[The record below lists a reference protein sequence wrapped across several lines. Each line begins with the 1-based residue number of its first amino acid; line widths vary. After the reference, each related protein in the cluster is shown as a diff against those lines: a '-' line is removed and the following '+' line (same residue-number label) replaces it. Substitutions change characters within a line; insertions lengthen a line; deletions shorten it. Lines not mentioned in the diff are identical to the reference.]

1 MSTANLKENEI
12 SISSKE
18 KVSDK
23 DKSIQEQ
30 SFETYLNEFKATLRT
45 VFHEE
50 NDINQMSIQRGMQPE
65 VLQRIMSVH
74 PMSFVIPK
82 KYGGKGGNVQEN
94 LQLLSAASY
103 ESLALSLTMGINSA
117 LFLQPVIKYG
127 QEDIKKFVFDRFLY
141 KQNMGGLMITEPGFG
156 SDALNMQTSF
166 TENDDNYHIK
176 GTKHWAGLTGQ
187 ADFWV
192 LTARRQTDN
201 GSLQRD
207 VDLFVCDNTAPNQK
221 IIVEEKFEN
230 LGLYQIP
237 YGRNILDVHIPKLQ
251 RLVPKTNGVQMLL
264 DLLHRSRLQFPG
276 MALGFVKRMLDEAIA
291 HCQQRMVSGKNLFS
305 YDQVQQHLARLQ
317 ANFTIISALSLK
329 SSELAD
335 LKNDLMPFG
344 LEANIVKTI
353 STDMM
358 QEAAQTLVQLVGAA
372 AYKLN
377 HIGGRGIVDS
387 RPFQIFEGANDIL
400 YNQIAET
407 VVKQMKALKESNT
420 YTFLKAHQLTGRA
433 AEQIKELFNFEIDF
447 SMPQRKFVE
456 FGKTISRIASLDLVL
471 RLGENGFR
479 KDLIEGAISIL
490 KQEISILMAQFN
502 FKQSAFVVEDYEE
515 NSNWANFIIA

>member
-1 MSTANLKENEI
+1 MQLDPTESLH
-12 SISSKE
+12 SSNKPTDTFNDYLA
-18 KVSDK
+18 KF
-23 DKSIQEQ
+23 KSVLQ
-30 SFETYLNEFKATLRT
+30 T
-45 VFHEE
+45 VFHDE
-50 NDINQMSIQRGMQPE
+50 NDINLMSIQRGMQPE
-65 VLQRIMSVH
+65 VLQKIMSCQ
-74 PMSFVIPK
+74 PMSLVIPVE
-82 KYGGKGGNVQEN
+82 YGGRGGNVQEN

-127 QEDIKKFVFDRFLY
+127 HDDVKKNVFDRFV
-141 KQNMGGLMITEPGFG
+141 KEQNMGGLMITEPGFG
-156 SDALNMQTSF
+156 SDALNMQTAY
-166 TENDDNYHIK
+166 TENDDHYALK

-192 LTARRQTDN
+192 LTARKQTPT

-207 VDLFVCDNTAPNQK
+207 VDLFVCDNSAHDQK
-221 IIVEEKFEN
+221 IVVDEKFEN

-237 YGRNILDVHIPKLQ
+237 YGRNLLDVKIPKNQ
-251 RLVPKTNGVQMLL
+251 RLIPKTTGVMMLL

-317 ANFTIISALSLK
+317 ANFTIISALSIK

-335 LKNDLMPFG
+335 IKNDLQPFG
-344 LEANIVKTI
+344 LEANIIKTI
-353 STDMM
+353 STDLM
-358 QEAAQTLVQLVGAA
+358 QESAQTLVQLVGAE

-400 YNQIAET
+400 YNQITEAI
-407 VVKQMKALKESNT
+407 VKQMKAVKENNVFAFLKEH
-420 YTFLKAHQLTGRA
+420 KLTELA
-433 AEQIKELFNFEIDF
+433 AEKLKKLLNFNIDTQM
-447 SMPQRKFVE
+447 SQRKYVE
-456 FGKTISRIASLDLVL
+456 FGKTLSRISSLHLVVQ
-471 RLGENGFR
+471 LGELGFR
-479 KDLIEGAISIL
+479 KDLIENAISIL
-490 KQEISILMAQFN
+490 HQEIDQLMAQFN
-502 FKQSAFVVEDYEE
+502 YKQTAVVIEDYKE
-515 NSNWANFIIA
+515 NSDWSKFLIA

>member
-1 MSTANLKENEI
+1 MQSDENLKNNQTENF
-12 SISSKE
+12 
-18 KVSDK
+18 SDYLARF
-23 DKSIQEQ
+23 KS
-30 SFETYLNEFKATLRT
+30 TLRT

-50 NDINQMSIQRGMQPE
+50 NDINQMSIQRGMEPQ
-65 VLQRIMSVH
+65 VLQKIMECN
-74 PMSFVIPK
+74 PMSFVIPTE
-82 KYGGKGGNVQEN
+82 YGGRGGNVSQN

-127 QEDIKKFVFDRFLY
+127 QEDVKKFVFNRFVNQ
-141 KQNMGGLMITEPGFG
+141 QNMGGLMITEPGFG
-156 SDALNMQTSF
+156 SDALNMQTAF
-166 TENDDNYHIK
+166 TEEDNHYHLK

-192 LTARRQTDN
+192 LTARRQTPT

-207 VDLFVCDNTAPNQK
+207 VDLFVCDNTAHDQK
-221 IIVEEKFEN
+221 IVVEEKFEN

-237 YGRNILDVHIPKLQ
+237 YGRNILDVKLPKLQ
-251 RLVPKTNGVQMLL
+251 RLTPKTTGVMMLL

-276 MALGFVKRMLDEAIA
+276 MALGFVKRMLDEAID

-317 ANFTIISALSLK
+317 ANFTITSALSIK

-335 LKNDLMPFG
+335 IKNDLQPFG
-344 LEANIVKTI
+344 LEANIIKTI
-353 STDMM
+353 STDLM
-358 QEAAQTLVQLVGAA
+358 QESAQTLVQLVGAA

-400 YNQIAET
+400 YNQITEAI
-407 VVKQMKALKESNT
+407 VKQMKTLKETNVFA
-420 YTFLKAHQLTGRA
+420 FLKNHNLTGRA
-433 AEQIKELFNFEIDF
+433 ADGLKNLLNFTLDPQM
-447 SMPQRKFVE
+447 SQRKYVE
-456 FGKTISRIASLDLVL
+456 FGKTLSRIGSLDLVI
-471 RLGENGFR
+471 RLGELGFR
-479 KDLIEGAISIL
+479 KDLIDNAKSVL
-490 KQEISILMAQFN
+490 HQEIDQLMAQFN
-502 FKQSAFVVEDYEE
+502 FKQTAVVVEDYSD
-515 NSNWANFIIA
+515 NSDWAKFVTA

>member
-1 MSTANLKENEI
+1 MQLDPTESSHSNNKHSETFSEYLK
-12 SISSKE
+12 KF
-18 KVSDK
+18 
-23 DKSIQEQ
+23 KSILQ
-30 SFETYLNEFKATLRT
+30 T
-45 VFHEE
+45 VFHDE
-50 NDINQMSIQRGMQPE
+50 NDINLMSIQRGMQPE
-65 VLQRIMSVH
+65 VLQKIMSCQ
-74 PMSFVIPK
+74 PMSLVIPVE
-82 KYGGKGGNVQEN
+82 YGGRGGNVQEN

-127 QEDIKKFVFDRFLY
+127 HDDVKKNVFDRFV
-141 KQNMGGLMITEPGFG
+141 KEQNMGGLMITEPGFG
-156 SDALNMQTSF
+156 SDALNMQTAY
-166 TENDDNYHIK
+166 TENDDHYALK

-192 LTARRQTDN
+192 LTARKQTPT

-207 VDLFVCDNTAPNQK
+207 VDLFVCDNSAHDQK
-221 IIVEEKFEN
+221 IVVDEKFEN

-237 YGRNILDVHIPKLQ
+237 YGRNLLDVKIPKNQ
-251 RLVPKTNGVQMLL
+251 RLIPKTTGVMMLL

-317 ANFTIISALSLK
+317 ANFTIISALSIK

-335 LKNDLMPFG
+335 LKNDLQPFG
-344 LEANIVKTI
+344 LEANIIKTI
-353 STDMM
+353 STDLM
-358 QEAAQTLVQLVGAA
+358 QESAQTLVQLVGAE

-400 YNQIAET
+400 YNQITEAI
-407 VVKQMKALKESNT
+407 VKQMKAVKENNVFAFLKEH
-420 YTFLKAHQLTGRA
+420 KLTELA
-433 AEQIKELFNFEIDF
+433 AEKLKKLLNFNIDTQM
-447 SMPQRKFVE
+447 SQRKYVE
-456 FGKTISRIASLDLVL
+456 FGKTLSRISSLHLVVQ
-471 RLGENGFR
+471 LGELGFR
-479 KDLIEGAISIL
+479 KDLIDNAISIL
-490 KQEISILMAQFN
+490 HQEIDQLMAQFN
-502 FKQSAFVVEDYEE
+502 YKQTAVVIEDYKE
-515 NSNWANFIIA
+515 NSDWSKFLIA

>member
-1 MSTANLKENEI
+1 MENNNTITTEILETNTDMSAHI
-12 SISSKE
+12 
-18 KVSDK
+18 
-23 DKSIQEQ
+23 Q
-30 SFETYLNEFKATLRT
+30 SFESFLNKFKSMLKT
-45 VFHEE
+45 VFHDE
-50 NDINQMSIQRGMQPE
+50 NDINEMSIQRGIQPE
-65 VLQRIMSVH
+65 VLQKIMAAH
-74 PMSFVIPK
+74 PMSLVIPK
-82 KYGGKGGNVQEN
+82 EYGGRGGSVQEN

-127 QEDIKKFVFDRFLY
+127 QEDVKGFVFDRFIHH
-141 KQNMGGLMITEPGFG
+141 QNMGGLMITEPGFG
-156 SDALNMQTSF
+156 SDALNMQTSY
-166 TENDDNYHIK
+166 TEEADYFHIK

-192 LTARRQTDN
+192 LTARKKTDS

-237 YGRNILDVHIPKLQ
+237 YGRNILDVKIPKLQ
-251 RLVPKTNGVQMLL
+251 RLIPKTNGVQMLL

-276 MALGFVKRMLDEAIA
+276 MALGFVKRMLDEAIT

-317 ANFTIISALSLK
+317 ANFTIISALSIK
-329 SSELAD
+329 SSEIAD
-335 LKNDLMPFG
+335 IKNDLMPFG
-344 LEANIVKTI
+344 LEANIIKTI
-353 STDMM
+353 STDIM
-358 QEAAQTLVQLVGAA
+358 QESSQTLVQLVGAA

-400 YNQIAET
+400 YNQITEAI
-407 VVKQMKALKESNT
+407 VKQMKAVKESNV
-420 YTFLKAHQLTGRA
+420 YQFLKGHSLANRA
-433 AEQIKELFNFEIDF
+433 ADQIKELFNFELDF
-447 SMPQRKFVE
+447 NLSQRKFVE
-456 FGKTISRIASLDLVL
+456 FGKTISRIVSLDLVI

-479 KDLIEGAISIL
+479 SDLIEGAVSVL
-490 KQEISILMAQFN
+490 KQEISQLMAQFN
-502 FKQSAFVVEDYEE
+502 FKQKVVVVEDYKE
-515 NSNWANFIIA
+515 NSDWSKFIIA